1 MITRPDFLRH
11 YTAVS
16 PMRDTRAGQ
25 IRVVVANGI
34 VQTWAISRPVGAY
47 HADCAPQYL
56 NMPVQNCAPRNQLL
70 RGITPTLQSSQ
81 PLLAMD
87 PSDSSTWQRRYVFPA
102 N

>member
-1 MITRPDFLRH
+1 MILRERFLRH

-16 PMRDTRAGQ
+16 PRRDNRAGM
-25 IRVVVANGI
+25 IRVVVNNGI

-56 NMPVQNCAPRNQLL
+56 SMPENQCAPRNQLI
-70 RGITPTLQSSQ
+70 RTATPTLMSSP

-87 PSDSSTWQRRYVFPA
+87 PSDPSTWQRRYIFT
-102 N
+102 